1 MAYIQPEGDKTKVP
15 SNYTVFQ
22 TKGLIKPG
30 TQSKFEQGVKKLDV
44 LETGNERLAHLST
57 LKPLANSPGEVK
69 VLDNLVNKTKKD
81 YPGSYNE
88 YAN

>member
-30 TQSKFEQGVKKLDV
+30 TQSKFEQGVKSLDA

-57 LKPLANSPGEVK
+57 LTPLATSPGQKK
-69 VLDNLVNKTKKD
+69 VISNLVTKTKKD

>member
-30 TQSKFEQGVKKLDV
+30 TQSAFEKGVKSLDS
-44 LETGNERLAHLST
+44 LKTGNERLAHLGNLESLAT
-57 LKPLANSPGEVK
+57 TPGQKKVISNLKT
-69 VLDNLVNKTKKD
+69 KTKKD